1 MENQLTKDRYR
12 SPTMVQPPSCSLQA
26 ELKSIPAC
34 NMCKINAAAE
44 ALLQR
49 DRFDGA
55 VDDTDEEDRDSV

>member
-44 ALLQR
+44 ALL
-49 DRFDGA
+49 RFDGA